1 MSQALNDSL
10 HEVMDLFFIFGYE
23 LQKTA
28 ARQWW
33 DLDLTMAQFKVL
45 LTIVFEGQVAIGT
58 IAETLGIGPPTA
70 SHLVDR
76 LVQAG
81 LVERVEYS
89 VDRRYTLARL
99 TPQGELMMRRLRQGR
114 MDQLQ
119 SYLTHLDSQ
128 DLAALHQGLKAL
140 VRILPSVLSQ
150 EKEIGRL

>member
-33 DLDLTMAQFKVL
+33 DLDLTMALFKVL

>member
-1 MSQALNDSL
+1 MSQAVEDPI
-10 HEVMDLFFIFGYE
+10 HEVMELFFIFGYA
-23 LQKTA
+23 LQKSA

-45 LTIVFEGQVAIGT
+45 LTLVVEGQLAIGT
-58 IAETLGIGPPTA
+58 IAEILGIGAPTA

-89 VDRRYTLARL
+89 ADRRYTLARL
-99 TPQGELMMRRLRQGR
+99 TSQGEMTMRRLQQGR

-119 SYLTHLDSQ
+119 SYLAQLDAR
-128 DLAALHQGLKAL
+128 DLAALGQGLKAL
-140 VRILPSVLSQ
+140 VHILPPVPSQ
-150 EKEIGRL
+150 

>member
-1 MSQALNDSL
+1 MSQALDDSL
-10 HEVMDLFFIFGYE
+10 HEVMELFFILGYE

-45 LTIVFEGQVAIGT
+45 LTLVFEGQVAIGT

-99 TPQGELMMRRLRQGR
+99 TPQGEITMRRLRQGR

-119 SYLTHLDSQ
+119 SYLTRLDSQ

-150 EKEIGRL
+150 EKDIGRL